1 MTGEV
6 SARKTN
12 MKNCL
17 PIAIFISSKY
27 SSIGKIS
34 MTMVSD
40 AGRGCDFKGIQSNNI
55 AELDFRFII

>member
-1 MTGEV
+1 M
-6 SARKTN
+6 RYY
-12 MKNCL
+12 L
-17 PIAIFISSKY
+17 LIAILIACKY

>member
-1 MTGEV
+1 M
-6 SARKTN
+6 RN
-12 MKNCL
+12 YI
-17 PIAIFISSKY
+17 PIAIFIVSKY

-34 MTMVSD
+34 MTMVSH